1 MWGMISMN
9 HGQICLYGSFLVSEL
24 SRQVDEETDARLAGD
39 SVKSDLESLAVAFAR
54 CTSTSRRICDG
65 SGFTL
70 PKVSMPTT
78 ARGGALFCGGAR
90 NRTIIRPLWPYTI
103 ESTLTPLGTP
113 AVYPRNVILYFKEGQ
128 PKVDELSNRSMAV
141 SECTCL

>member
-1 MWGMISMN
+1 MSGMISKN
-9 HGQICLYGSFLVSEL
+9 HGQISLYGSFLASEW
-24 SRQVDEETDARLAGD
+24 SPQGDEETGARLTGD
-39 SVKSDLESLAVAFAR
+39 SVKSDHESLAVAFAR

-90 NRTIIRPLWPYTI
+90 NRTIIRPLWRYTT
-103 ESTLTPLGTP
+103 ESTQTPLGTP
-113 AVYPRNVILYFKEGQ
+113 AVYPRNM
-128 PKVDELSNRSMAV
+128 SHW
-141 SECTCL
+141 